1 MQRAMESS
9 KPQTFKPLLCVFVIV
24 TAPFVTLS
32 TAAAERWPNFRGPQN
47 DNVAKHSQ
55 SLPTTW
61 GEQENVMW
69 KLPTDLRGWSS
80 PAVWDNVAVMT
91 EATADGLEM
100 FAMAVD
106 IRDGKLIWREKI
118 FTNEKVGETHIMNS
132 FASPSPVTDGMHVWV
147 SFGSYGTA
155 CLQLADGK
163 LVWQRRDFPCE
174 HYRGPGSSPYLDSE
188 GRLFLHFDGFDLQY
202 IVALSAKDGST
213 LWRKDRDIDY
223 GTDNG
228 DVKKAFCTP
237 VVIQVNGQ
245 SQLISATSK
254 AVLSLDP
261 ATGEEIWRAVY
272 EEFSTTGQ
280 PLFDGQ
286 TLYVNTGFGKA
297 RMLAIDPTGKGD
309 VTDSHVRWVSS
320 KGIGSKPSQVLHDGL
335 IFNVHD
341 AGVISCLDAEDGVE
355 IWSER
360 LGNQFS
366 ASLLIADKHLYLFD
380 HDGAGYVVDPAREYK
395 LIAKNKLDDGCMAT
409 PVPLSDSLLV
419 RTRSALYRIKAE

>member
-1 MQRAMESS
+1 MPRAMDSI
-9 KPQTFKPLLCVFVIV
+9 KLPLQALALATVF
-24 TAPFVTLS
+24 AFTLP
-32 TAAAERWPNFRGPQN
+32 TAADERWPQFRGPDS

-61 GEQENVMW
+61 SEQEHVMW
-69 KLPTDLRGWSS
+69 KLPTELRGWSS
-80 PAVWDNVAVMT
+80 PAVWNDVAVMT
-91 EATADGLEM
+91 EATADGLRM
-100 FAMAVD
+100 YAMAVD
-106 IRDGKLIWREKI
+106 LREGKLIWREKI
-118 FTNEKVGETHIMNS
+118 FTNEKIGETHIMNS
-132 FASPSPVTDGMHVWV
+132 FASPSPVTDGTHVWV

-155 CLQLADGK
+155 CLQLSDGK

-174 HYRGPGSSPYLDSE
+174 HYRGPGSSPYLDSA

-213 LWRKDRDIDY
+213 LWKKDRDIDY

-237 VVIQVNGQ
+237 IVIEVNGKP
-245 SQLISATSK
+245 QLISATSK
-254 AVLSLDP
+254 AVLALNP
-261 ATGEEIWRAVY
+261 ETGDEIWRVVY

-297 RMLAIDPTGKGD
+297 HLLAIDPTGKGD
-309 VTDSHVRWVSS
+309 VTDSHVRWVSP

-341 AGVISCLDAEDGVE
+341 AGVVSCLDAENGEEV
-355 IWSER
+355 WSER

-366 ASLLIADKHLYLFD
+366 ASLLIADGHLYLFD
-380 HDGAGYVVDPAREYK
+380 HEGAGYVIEPSREYK
-395 LIAKNKLDDGCMAT
+395 LIAQNKLDDGCMAT
-409 PVPLSDSLLV
+409 PVPLSDSLLI
-419 RTRSALYRIKAE
+419 RTRSALYRIKK